1 MIGAGTRRTL
11 AAVAFAAA
19 GLAGCASGDQTADA
33 AFPPPQPPAA
43 AQHFKV
49 TQPGQ
54 FPIDVY
60 FSAWGEGYVIYAP
73 GLAPIYLI
81 SDKKGGFVVQRP
93 GESAS
98 FVSRR
103 KDGSGWNVLRAD
115 GPATMFLR
123 NTEGDGWILQ
133 APGELPTLIVPWSQ

>member
-1 MIGAGTRRTL
+1 VIGAGTRRTL

-123 NTEGDGWILQ
+123 NTEGEGWILQ